1 MTPATAKA
9 PAGAPAEAP
18 AATARTITEKILARA
33 AGLDDVR
40 AGQNHPFRPDYMV
53 AYDFPGYT
61 DLMFKQMH
69 DDFGIT
75 RVDDPERYLIFIDHM
90 LSNGDGREKEV
101 HDVTRRW
108 GDFYGITVHEGRGI
122 GHQVAAEMGYALPGS
137 FLIHFDG
144 HISGLGAFGTLGWGV
159 RRDLLEAWVSGRIF
173 LDVPASTRFELT
185 GSFAPGVDN
194 RDLIHEIIARVG
206 ADGCAHQVMEF
217 TGPGAAA
224 MSIGRRQGLC
234 GMAMFTGAVS
244 AIFNPDELSL
254 EYANRVARAEFEPLY
269 SDPGARYSASHAIDL
284 DELRPR
290 VVLPGSA
297 RAANTIGVDEA
308 AGTSITKAFIGS
320 CASGRIEDIRA
331 AAEVLRGRRVAPGV
345 QLNVVPT
352 SQTIHRQAEEEGL
365 LDVLREAGAE
375 VAISSC
381 DFCFG
386 YAKPLREGENC
397 ISTGVLNISGRMGSP
412 GASIYMGSAYTVAA
426 SAVAGHIAD
435 PREVVA

>member
-1 MTPATAKA
+1 MTRSDDATRT
-9 PAGAPAEAP
+9 
-18 AATARTITEKILARA
+18 AATTRTATGQTITEKILARA
-33 AGLDDVR
+33 AGLGTAR
-40 AGQNHPFRPDYMV
+40 AGQNHAFRPDYMV

-75 RVDDPERYLIFIDHM
+75 TVDDPERYLIFIDHM
-90 LSNGDGREKEV
+90 LSNRDGREREV

-122 GHQVAAEMGYALPGS
+122 GHQVAAEMGYALPGT

-144 HISGLGAFGTLGWGV
+144 HISGLGAFGALGWGV
-159 RRDLLEAWVSGRIF
+159 RRDLLEAWVSGQIF
-173 LDVPASTRFELT
+173 LDVPASTRFHLT
-185 GSFAPGVDN
+185 GAFAPGVDN
-194 RDLIHEIIARVG
+194 RDLIHEIISRVG
-206 ADGCAHQVMEF
+206 ADGCAHQVMEY
-217 TGPGAAA
+217 TGPGAEA

-244 AIFNPDELSL
+244 AIFNPDDLAL
-254 EYANRVARAEFEPLY
+254 EYARRVARKEFEPLV
-269 SDPGARYSASHAIDL
+269 SDPDASYTATHDIDL
-284 DELRPR
+284 DALQPR

-297 RAANTIGVDEA
+297 RAANTLGVGEA
-308 AGTSITKAFIGS
+308 AGTPITRAFIGS

-331 AAEVLRGRRVAPGV
+331 AAQILRGRRVAPGV
-345 QLNVVPT
+345 RLNVVPT
-352 SQTIHRQAEEEGL
+352 SEVIHRQAEEEGL
-365 LDVLREAGAE
+365 LDVLREAGAD

-386 YAKPLREGENC
+386 YAKPLQKGENC

-412 GASIYMGSAYTVAA
+412 GADIYMGSAYTVAA
-426 SAVAGHIAD
+426 SAVAGRITD
-435 PREVVA
+435 PREVMA

>member
-1 MTPATAKA
+1 MAQ
-9 PAGAPAEAP
+9 
-18 AATARTITEKILARA
+18 TITEKILARA
-33 AGLDDVR
+33 AGRGDVR

-61 DLMFKQMH
+61 DLMFKQLH

-75 RVDDPERYLIFIDHM
+75 EVDDPGRYLIFIDHM
-90 LSNGDGREKEV
+90 LSHGDGREREV

-108 GDFYGITVHEGRGI
+108 ADLYGITVHEGHGI
-122 GHQVAAEMGYALPGS
+122 GHQVAAELGYALPG
-137 FLIHFDG
+137 
-144 HISGLGAFGTLGWGV
+144 T
-159 RRDLLEAWVSGRIF
+159 
-173 LDVPASTRFELT
+173 DVPASTRFHLT
-185 GSFAPGVDN
+185 GSFGTGVDN

-217 TGPGAAA
+217 TGPGATS

-244 AIFNPDELSL
+244 AIFNPDDLSL
-254 EYANRVARAEFEPLY
+254 DYARRVARTGFEPLS
-269 SDPGARYSASHAIDL
+269 SDPDAHYTATHTIDL

-308 AGTSITKAFIGS
+308 AGTSITRAFIGS

-331 AAEVLRGRRVAPGV
+331 AAEILRGRRVAPGV

-352 SQTIHRQAEEEGL
+352 SKSIHEQAEAEGL
-365 LDVLREAGAE
+365 LDVLREAGADI
-375 VAISSC
+375 AISSC

-386 YAKPLREGENC
+386 YAKPLAEGERS
-397 ISTGVLNISGRMGSP
+397 ISTGVLNISGRMGSTR
-412 GASIYMGSAYTVAA
+412 ADIYMGSAYTVAA

-435 PREVVA
+435 PREVMS